1 MPPQHYKPAPWN
13 FQCPYKHNCPHLQ
26 HLSAQWVWAEYQ
38 RSCDEHLEHWK
49 VRDIEQEELEK
60 ALNYIGKLEEENEKL
75 RAKLKALHQRQFKA
89 NKNSRRIPSENNA
102 DEGCAAEKKKK
113 RGAPK
118 GHRGWHRRKPDHI
131 DKTVIVAPPQVC
143 PHCACENLSPVA
155 DLKDHLQEDI
165 ILNPRT
171 HVTNFRHHQ
180 AFCPKCR
187 RPVIQAAKGELINC
201 PIGPTTK
208 AAAVFLRYGLNI
220 PYRKVKELFE
230 VFFNMPLVPA
240 SAMAFD
246 RSATLKGAA
255 LYEDLK
261 QKLHFQ
267 PALHADETFWR
278 QDGINHFLWY
288 AGNNKL
294 ALFHIDR
301 HRSSNVARSLLG
313 DNFDG
318 VLHTDGYAAYNAV
331 NAKERQSCLAHL
343 IRKAKEIKQEIA
355 LKKPRFQD
363 QAALNFLN
371 RICQLFKKACEIARK
386 LDADSRPSDRADAL
400 QARLYSALNTIC
412 LKKIDDQKAETFRKR
427 LLDPKKEYHRLFTFL
442 KYPDAQPTN
451 NQAEQSL
458 RNLVIFRKISFGTR
472 SADGSYSHS
481 VLPSLLLTAKR
492 QGQHPLSFFKTL
504 FTTDTATAQAAL
516 YNDSS

>member
-1 MPPQHYKPAPWN
+1 MPPQRYQPAPWD
-13 FQCPYKHNCPHLQ
+13 FECPYKHNCPHLQ
-26 HLSAQWVWAEYQ
+26 YLSAQWVWEEYQ
-38 RSCDEHLEHWK
+38 RSSDEHLEHWK
-49 VRDIEQEELEK
+49 IRDIQQEELQK
-60 ALNYIGKLEEENEKL
+60 ALDYIGQLEKQNQQL

-89 NKNSRRIPSENNA
+89 NKKGNRQASAKNA
-102 DEGCAAEKKKK
+102 DQRAAKKNKK

-118 GHRGWHRRKPDHI
+118 GHPGWFRRTPDHV
-131 DKTVIVAPPQVC
+131 DKTVIVAPPQQC
-143 PHCACENLSPVA
+143 PHCACEDLSPVA
-155 DLKDHLQEDI
+155 GLKDHLQEDI
-165 ILNPRT
+165 ILKPRT

-187 RPVIQAAKGELINC
+187 RTVIKAAEAEVLNC
-201 PIGPTTK
+201 AIGPTTK

-261 QKLHFQ
+261 EKLRFQ
-267 PALHADETFWR
+267 SALHADETFWR

-288 AGNNKL
+288 AGNHQL

-301 HRSSNVARSLLG
+301 HRSAKVAKCLLG
-313 DNFDG
+313 DDFDG

-331 NAKERQSCLAHL
+331 NPKERQSCLAHL
-343 IRKAKEIKQEIA
+343 MRSAKEIKQEIA

-363 QAALNFLN
+363 QAALRFLE
-371 RICQLFKKACEIARK
+371 RSCQLFKKACDIGNK
-386 LDADSRPSDRADAL
+386 LDAQSRPSERADAL
-400 QARLYSALNTIC
+400 QARLYSVLNTIC
-412 LKKIDDQKAETFRKR
+412 LKKINDQKAESFRKR
-427 LLDPKKEYHRLFTFL
+427 LIDPNKEYRRLFTFL
-442 KYPDAQPTN
+442 KYPQVQPTN

-458 RNLVIFRKISFGTR
+458 RNLVIFRKICFGTR
-472 SADGSYSHS
+472 SNQGSYSHS
-481 VLPSLLLTAKR
+481 VLPSLLLTARR
-492 QGQHPLSFFKTL
+492 QGQHPLAFFKTL
-504 FTTDTATAQAAL
+504 FTADTPTAQAAL

>member
-1 MPPQHYKPAPWN
+1 MPPQRYKPAPWG
-13 FQCPYKHNCPHLQ
+13 FECPYKHNCPHLEY
-26 HLSAQWVWAEYQ
+26 LSAQWVWEEYQ
-38 RSCDEHLEHWK
+38 RSSHEHLQHWQ
-49 VRDIEQEELEK
+49 VRDIQQEELEK
-60 ALNYIGKLEEENEKL
+60 ALDYIGKLEKQNQEL

-89 NKNSRRIPSENNA
+89 NKRKNRQASENNT
-102 DEGCAAEKKKK
+102 DQSAAEKNKK

-118 GHRGWHRRKPDHI
+118 GHPGWYRRKPDHI
-131 DKTVIVAPPQVC
+131 DKTVIVDPPQVC
-143 PHCACENLSPVA
+143 PHCACKELGPVA
-155 DLKDHLQEDI
+155 GLKDHLQEDI

-171 HVTNFRHHQ
+171 QVTQFRHQQ
-180 AFCPKCR
+180 AFCPKCG
-187 RPVIQAAKGELINC
+187 RPVIKAAEGELLNC
-201 PIGPTTK
+201 AIGPTTK

-246 RSATLKGAA
+246 RSATLKGAG

-261 QKLHFQ
+261 EKLRFQ
-267 PALHADETFWR
+267 SALHADETFWR

-288 AGNNKL
+288 AGNNQL

-301 HRSSNVARSLLG
+301 HRSSNVAKCLLG
-313 DNFDG
+313 DDFDG

-331 NAKERQSCLAHL
+331 NPKDRQSCLAHL

-363 QAALNFLN
+363 QAALNFLE
-371 RICQLFKKACEIARK
+371 RSGQLFKKACEIGNK
-386 LDADSRPSDRADAL
+386 LQANSCPSERADAL
-400 QARLYSALNTIC
+400 QTRLYSVLNTIC
-412 LKKIDDQKAETFRKR
+412 LKKINDQKTETFRKR
-427 LLDPKKEYHRLFTFL
+427 LIDPSKEYHRLFTFL
-442 KYPDAQPTN
+442 KYPDVQPTN

-458 RNLVIFRKISFGTR
+458 RNLVIFRKVCFGTR
-472 SADGSYSHS
+472 SDQGSYSHS
-481 VLPSLLLTAKR
+481 VLPSLLLTARR
-492 QGQHPLSFFKTL
+492 QGQHPLAFFKTL
-504 FTTDTATAQAAL
+504 FTADTAYAQAAL